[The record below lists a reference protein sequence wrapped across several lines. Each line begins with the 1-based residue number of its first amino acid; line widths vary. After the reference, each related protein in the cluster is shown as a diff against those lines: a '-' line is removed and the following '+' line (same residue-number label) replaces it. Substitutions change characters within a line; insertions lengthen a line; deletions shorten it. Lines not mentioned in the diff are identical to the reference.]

1 MPVNVLTVLVGRI
14 GTRFLGLCFSISQAK
29 VYLGFRLRKE
39 GLVQVVQTGLEFK
52 LVTP

>member
-14 GTRFLGLCFSISQAK
+14 GANLLGLCFSTSQAK

-39 GLVQVVQTGLEFK
+39 GTGPSGTDGFK
-52 LVTP
+52 V